1 MRKPPSYL
9 REYVVG
15 KCNSDDELAGYTTDY
30 CHKIYEVPDT
40 YLDAMQSPESHLWQK
55 TIDEGIEALTEHK
68 TLELTTLHVGRSVV
82 GGKWVFTVKDDQ
94 SNGKRYKARYVA
106 KGFSQVQG
114 IDYHETFTATARLTS
129 LRMLLQNN
137 FLIHQ
142 KDVKTAYLNA
152 DIDCEIYLEQP
163 EGFVK
168 TDRNGSNL
176 VCKLKKSMS

>member
-1 MRKPPSYL
+1 M
-9 REYVVG
+9 G
-15 KCNSDDELAGYTTDY
+15 KDNSEDESAGYSTDY

-40 YLDAMQSPESHLWQK
+40 YLDASQSPESHLWQK
-55 TIDEGIEALTEHK
+55 AMDEEIEALTEHN
-68 TLELTTLHVGRSVV
+68 TFELTTLPVGRSVV
-82 GGKWVFTVKDDQ
+82 GGKSVFTVKDDQ
-94 SNGKRYKARYVA
+94 SNGKMYKARYVA

-114 IDYHETFTATARLTS
+114 IDYHETFAPTARLTS
-129 LRMLLQNN
+129 LKMLLQLAVQNN

-142 KDVKTAYLNA
+142 MDVKTAYLNA

-176 VCKLKKSMS
+176 VCMEIT